1 MISNYG
7 QITYPEWIDEIA
19 QIIGE
24 LRRKNNDKLYNE
36 NQSKKRGDLDASVHP
51 LGVKGEL
58 IAAIFLWSKGI
69 PFKMNKLLSDNPIV
83 DYDIIVLNKRVDVK
97 AIKPDGWNLLVTT
110 QSHNNPNKKIDS
122 YFFIQILDNTNAVY
136 WIFKH
141 EEVSTWEIKKT
152 EYNYNYTKPIKD
164 IINGIY

>member
-1 MISNYG
+1 MINNYG
-7 QITYPEWIDEIA
+7 HIIYPEWVDEIA

-36 NQSKKRGDLDASVHP
+36 NPNKKRGDLDSSVHP

-58 IAAIFLWSKGI
+58 IAALFLYSKGI
-69 PFKMNKLLSDNPIV
+69 PYKLNTILGDSYIV

-97 AIKPDGWNLLVTT
+97 TLRPDAHHLFVTK

-141 EEVSTWEIKKT
+141 EEVSTWKIKKT
-152 EYNYNYTKPIKD
+152 IYNENYSKPIKD